1 MPVKLSPSGRRQYMI
16 AGEPANGYKLFYFAA
31 GSTTKQN
38 TYTTSVGNVPNENPL
53 TLDSSGRTPFG
64 VWFTAGLGYKEY
76 LAIPTSADP
85 PTSAVLSEDNLFG
98 INDTSVS
105 TSQWTASGL
114 TPTYVSTT
122 QFTLV
127 GDQTTDFHV
136 GRRVRFTVTAG
147 TVYGK
152 ITVSAYTTLTT
163 ITIDSGPLDA
173 GLSAVDL
180 SILTYVN
187 NALPTIDPLP
197 VTLAT
202 VSGTANAI
210 ALTPSPAISAYASG
224 QQFIFIA
231 TANNTAATTVAVS
244 GLVAKSLTQNGSTA
258 LVAGNILSG
267 ALVTILYDG
276 TRFQLMTS
284 VFAGSASQN
293 FAMNAGTVAGTLNV
307 TGNVGIGTASSTRS
321 LEVSNATIPVLA
333 MRNTGQALDN
343 KYWDFSVFGTELRG
357 LVGDDANTLE
367 TNWMKVL
374 RSGMSITSVTFP
386 SPVSVTGAISPAA
399 GIKFP
404 ATQNAIADV
413 NTLDDYEEGAFTP
426 SLLFG
431 GAAVGMTYTQQS
443 GTYTKKGREFTCIIA
458 INLSAKGSSTGAA
471 TISGLPFTNNFAAPC
486 SLRYN
491 FVTYTGSPQAFVNG
505 AAAVINF
512 EQITEAGVGSLLSDA
527 NFAATSSITITVTGV
542 VAT

>member
-1 MPVKLSPSGRRQYMI
+1 MI
-16 AGEPANGYKLFYFAA
+16 AGEPASGYKLFYYAA

-76 LAIPTSADP
+76 LAIPTTADP
-85 PTSAVLSEDNLFG
+85 PTSAVLSEDNLYG

-163 ITIDSGPLDA
+163 VTIDSGPLDA

-224 QQFIFIA
+224 QQFSFIA
-231 TANNTAATTVAVS
+231 TANNTSTVTVAVS

-258 LVAGNILSG
+258 LAPGNILSG

-284 VFAGSASQN
+284 VLAGSASQN
-293 FAMNAGTVAGTLNV
+293 FAMNAGTVAGTLAV
-307 TGNVGIGTASSTRS
+307 TGVTTLSGNTGIGMVPGTTLAVAKTVDGFTGDGNRGELYLTGNSTFGSGIEINPTGAGGTKWGIIATANSSPAGGGVLGFFNNTTNTTP
-321 LEVSNATIPVLA
+321 LTINSA
-333 MRNTGQALDN
+333 
-343 KYWDFSVFGTELRG
+343 
-357 LVGDDANTLE
+357 
-367 TNWMKVL
+367 
-374 RSGMSITSVTFP
+374 
-386 SPVSVTGAISPAA
+386 TGAISPAA

-413 NTLDDYEEGAFTP
+413 NTLDDYEEGTFTP
-426 SLLFG
+426 GVSFG
-431 GAAVGMTYTQQS
+431 GASVGVTYFSQS
-443 GTYTKKGREFTCIIA
+443 AKYTKTG
-458 INLSAKGSSTGAA
+458 NLVTVTGSFILTSKGSSVGQAVIT
-471 TISGLPFTNNFAAPC
+471 GLPFAK
-486 SLRYN
+486 
-491 FVTYTGSPQAFVNG
+491 TGGVG
-505 AAAVINF
+505 AASLVLENATYVGTPTISIVNSDTVLWF
-512 EQITEAGVGSLLSDA
+512 EQTTEAGVKTTLTNTNFTNTSLVY
-527 NFAATSSITITVTGV
+527 FTAAYH
-542 VAT
+542 A